1 MMLVHGERQKMEFL
15 KARIES
21 ELGLPCFDPAN
32 GATAYITTH
41 HKVTHNLTPYPL
53 LPTRCPPRP

>member
-1 MMLVHGERQKMEFL
+1 MEFL

-53 LPTRCPPRP
+53 PPTRCPPRP